1 MAFLSSMNISAS
13 AMTAQRMRLDVASE
27 NIVNID
33 TTRTQA
39 GGPYR
44 RKIVVLEE
52 KPSDN
57 FRRMLL
63 NAAGRGTQGV
73 RGGVQVA
80 EIVDDPSDLKAV
92 YNPNHPDADADGYV
106 MMPNVDLIK
115 ETVDSMSA
123 TRSYEANITAF
134 NALKTMANKAMEI
147 GK

>member
-57 FRRMLL
+57 FRRVLL
-63 NAAGRGTQGV
+63 NAAGRGRQGG

-80 EIVDDPSDLKAV
+80 EIVEDPSDLKAV
-92 YNPNHPDADADGYV
+92 YNPYHPDADADGYV

-115 ETVDSMSA
+115 ETVDGMSA

-134 NALKTMANKAMEI
+134 NALKTMATKAMEI

>member
-57 FRRMLL
+57 FRRVLL
-63 NAAGRGTQGV
+63 NAAGRGRQGG

-80 EIVDDPSDLKAV
+80 EIVEDPSDLKAV

>member
-80 EIVDDPSDLKAV
+80 EIAEDPSDLKAV

>member
-63 NAAGRGTQGV
+63 NAAGRGTQGT

-80 EIVDDPSDLKAV
+80 EIVEDPSDLKAV